1 MNEVIQ
7 CLTNENNL
15 NKNQIKRQNDM
26 ISQHVTHIQNLDDLN
41 TTSFEQSQLKDT
53 EINFLT
59 NAKND
64 LTKQNENLKSLVDKI
79 NQDIED
85 NNSGNAKLKIAITEL
100 ANKNVK
106 LIEDM
111 NSMEPKFKEREEN
124 VNTRFKHKSKQ

>member
-1 MNEVIQ
+1 
-7 CLTNENNL
+7 
-15 NKNQIKRQNDM
+15 M

-64 LTKQNENLKSLVDKI
+64 LTKQNEYLKSLVDKI

-85 NNSGNAKLKIAITEL
+85 NNSENAKLKVDITEL
-100 ANKNVK
+100 TNKNFK